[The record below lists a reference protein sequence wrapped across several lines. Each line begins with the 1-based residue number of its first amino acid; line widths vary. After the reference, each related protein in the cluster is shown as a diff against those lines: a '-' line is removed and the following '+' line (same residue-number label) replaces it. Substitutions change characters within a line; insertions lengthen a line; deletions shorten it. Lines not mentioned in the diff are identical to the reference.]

1 MVLPILFCH
10 WKKDTAVRKD
20 GIAKIFVLFQFPN
33 LNADLLKSS
42 GIGKAVMYL
51 YKHPKE
57 VKKIKE
63 LAGKLI
69 SK

>member
-1 MVLPILFCH
+1 MFY
-10 WKKDTAVRKD
+10 KK
-20 GIAKIFVLFQFPN
+20 LFQFPSVN
-33 LNADLLKSS
+33 PGALKAS

-57 VKKIKE
+57 IRE
-63 LAGKLI
+63 NRERAGKLI

>member
-1 MVLPILFCH
+1 M
-10 WKKDTAVRKD
+10 RKD
-20 GIAKIFVLFQFPN
+20 GVAKIFVLFQFPN